1 MPHSVCSRSCK
12 LLVRKLHSDKQRSV
26 GWCTNWTTCLRWRAI
41 RKFMEWTGYHLVAQS
56 CLTLRDRVDCSP
68 PGFSVYG
75 VSQATIL
82 EWAAI
87 STSRGS
93 SRPGVSCLG
102 RLILCSWTT
111 GETLKEWMPV
121 YKRERTAHTGPS
133 KSDWPDLVSWW
144 KGGTAARGG
153 TPPHQLK
160 RGWGCWAGVGDT
172 SPGPIDYKPKCYTDM
187 ESLKIE

>member
-1 MPHSVCSRSCK
+1 MPFSLKCYAFSFFFMSSLIENGASSVAILSNSTVMTALMTQVFTEAEVFLGTKYYLSFFLVPHSVCSRSCK
-12 LLVRKLHSDKQRSV
+12 LLVRKLHSDKQRSL

-56 CLTLRDRVDCSP
+56 CLTLRDHVDCSP

-82 EWAAI
+82 EWVAI
-87 STSRGS
+87 PTSRGS

-111 GETLKEWMPV
+111 GETLKE
-121 YKRERTAHTGPS
+121 
-133 KSDWPDLVSWW
+133 
-144 KGGTAARGG
+144 
-153 TPPHQLK
+153 
-160 RGWGCWAGVGDT
+160 
-172 SPGPIDYKPKCYTDM
+172 
-187 ESLKIE
+187 